1 VNRSELVQALKRA
14 ASNRR
19 LIARISPLIAYSFG
33 VIPFKES
40 ARGVC
45 LACYQ
50 GINPDCMAFLRRHL
64 AKEVLPF
71 GCDDEL
77 MDRYLERLY
86 PSNGDVNMNTF
97 ESPDFTKDPKNAPM
111 LMQDKVDDLG
121 TVRSDLKIDELVVL
135 DISSYSRLQ
144 NLDHPVVQ
152 ENLAIGD
159 MEIPFR
165 EEGGEVVVWGSPV
178 EESVL
183 VMGRRDYFF
192 DGYEQL
198 HGIMSHRAAALPLV
212 IHPSEVQIT
221 RIHSDG
227 GLTFYLYDRLE
238 EVKPG
243 EAFEWRKK
251 YYFLQRGNRFC
262 RELAIKVR
270 KTKKVKRR
278 ELKYSLGPLEWTAED
293 LTRWFRLDCPHA
305 YPNLAETG
313 GASGAG

>member
-1 VNRSELVQALKRA
+1 MDRSELVQALKRA
-14 ASNRR
+14 ASDRR

-45 LACYQ
+45 VACYQ
-50 GINPDCMAFLRRHL
+50 GINPDCIAFLRRHL
-64 AKEVLPF
+64 AKEVLTF

-77 MDRYLERLY
+77 MDRYLKRLY
-86 PSNGDVNMNTF
+86 PSNGAVNMNTF
-97 ESPDFTKDPKNAPM
+97 ESPDFIKDPKNAAM
-111 LMQDKVDDLG
+111 LMRDKVDDLG

-135 DISSYSRLQ
+135 DMSSYSRLQ

-152 ENLAIGD
+152 ENMAIGD

-165 EEGGEVVVWGSPV
+165 EAGGEVIVWGSPV

-192 DGYEQL
+192 DGCEQL
-198 HGIMSHRAAALPLV
+198 HGIISYRAVALPLV
-212 IHPSEVQIT
+212 IHPTEVQIT

-238 EVKPG
+238 KVKPG

-251 YYFLQRGNRFC
+251 YYFVHRGNRVC

-270 KTKKVKRR
+270 KMTKVKRR
-278 ELKYSLGPLEWTAED
+278 ELKYSLSPLEWTAED
-293 LTRWFRLDCPHA
+293 LARWFRLDRPDACPNIC
-305 YPNLAETG
+305 PE
-313 GASGAG
+313 